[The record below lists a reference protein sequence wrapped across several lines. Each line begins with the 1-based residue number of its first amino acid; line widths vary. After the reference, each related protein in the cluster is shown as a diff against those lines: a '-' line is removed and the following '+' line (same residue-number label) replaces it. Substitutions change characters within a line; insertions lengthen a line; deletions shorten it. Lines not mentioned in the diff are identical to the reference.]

1 MSRKAFRLTVL
12 VSVIAAIFAL
22 AYPSW
27 AKQAAKGKDR
37 VLSKITFI
45 HFKKA
50 PARPPWAGGGGGN
63 GKKEEEGVYSYIA
76 KGAKWKTEADILL
89 NPIFDEN
96 PNGSIDPLVIDATIA
111 GLTEWENPDGV
122 NLQIFGDIFIDETVT
137 YADGARRGYNTIS
150 FGYYSNPGVIGV
162 TTVWGYFTGPPGQ
175 REIIET
181 HLLLNDDFEWGDA
194 NIDPALMDLQ
204 NILTHELG
212 HCAGMGDIY
221 EASSVEETMYGYS
234 QEGETKKRDLY
245 FGDITGITGLYR

>member
-1 MSRKAFRLTVL
+1 MSRKVFRLTVL
-12 VSVIAAIFAL
+12 VLVIAAILTL

-27 AKQAAKGKDR
+27 AKRGAKGKDR

-50 PARPPWAGGGGGN
+50 PARPPWAGGGGG
-63 GKKEEEGVYSYIA
+63 KEEEEEGVYGYIA

-96 PNGSIDPLVIDATIA
+96 PDGSLDSLVIDATTT
-111 GLTEWENPDGV
+111 GLTEWETADGA

-137 YADGARRGYNTIS
+137 YADGARRGYNTIT
-150 FGYYSNPGVIGV
+150 FGPYTNPGVIGI
-162 TTVWGYFTGPPGQ
+162 TTVWGYFTGPPRQ

-181 HLLLNDDFEWGDA
+181 HLLLNDDLEWGDA
-194 NIDPALMDLQ
+194 AIDPALMDIQ

-221 EASSVEETMYGYS
+221 EAGGVKETMYGYS
-234 QEGETKKRDLY
+234 EEGETNKRDLY
-245 FGDITGITGLYR
+245 FGDIKGITELYK